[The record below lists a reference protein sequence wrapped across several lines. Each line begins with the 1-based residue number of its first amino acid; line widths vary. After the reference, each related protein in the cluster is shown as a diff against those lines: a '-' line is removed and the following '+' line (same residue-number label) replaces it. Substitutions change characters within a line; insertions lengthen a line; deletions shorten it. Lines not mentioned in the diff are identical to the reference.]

1 MTWRTVLTLIVCR
14 SVFRLLASLAGRGL
28 PNFALVWL
36 AGLLI
41 CQEVAQVAIHAVPVS
56 VTGLA
61 VWTLSRCA
69 IKGLARQ
76 AFRQLVSEV
85 ALLALVMCC
94 PVAGSLAHLAS
105 TLGTLLTLV
114 GLAARF
120 LRQEKARI
128 TSGTVTLLRS
138 IILRFA
144 LRTTSSI

>member
-1 MTWRTVLTLIVCR
+1 MTWRTVLTLIICR

-69 IKGLARQ
+69 IKGLAQSLTPLMGLQTVSARDTRPKGHVHLQFQTPTPPHPALHVKLSVNSYPKLHSWHWLCAVRLLGPWHTLQ
-76 AFRQLVSEV
+76 APLGPS
-85 ALLALVMCC
+85 
-94 PVAGSLAHLAS
+94 SHL
-105 TLGTLLTLV
+105 
-114 GLAARF
+114 
-120 LRQEKARI
+120 
-128 TSGTVTLLRS
+128 
-138 IILRFA
+138 
-144 LRTTSSI
+144 